1 MRQLI
6 HLWRKFES
14 MWESVSLRIPMNTS
28 SMPLF
33 SVLIGGVRKLS
44 FWKKTPHLPSTQ
56 LWILRGQ
63 KKCQA
68 IKSRGLQPI
77 ILLKLI
83 HLSVARL
90 LLMQQIHPGN
100 PVAPSFFYVDA
111 VVLTWYF
118 SAILVS
124 SVWINLWCMCLG
136 KSLEGT
142 FDAHESLTRNRK
154 MQGEVPSIP
163 SLLKRSV
170 AQPIDS

>member
-28 SMPLF
+28 SMPLI

-100 PVAPSFFYVDA
+100 PVAHHSFMWMLWFWHDISQRSLCPAFGSICGACVKENHWKER
-111 VVLTWYF
+111 LTLMK
-118 SAILVS
+118 A
-124 SVWINLWCMCLG
+124 
-136 KSLEGT
+136 
-142 FDAHESLTRNRK
+142 
-154 MQGEVPSIP
+154 
-163 SLLKRSV
+163 
-170 AQPIDS
+170 